1 MARGKVVFN
10 EDRCKG
16 CELCTTVCPTKILVM
31 SEKINK
37 LGYHPASVS
46 DPDKCTGCAAHA
58 RICRTVLFSVSRMAN
73 GGEYERKLLVKGN
86 GPGEAR

>member
-16 CELCTTVCPTKILVM
+16 CGLCTTVCPMKILVM
-31 SEKINK
+31 SDKINK

-46 DPDKCTGCAAHA
+46 DPDKCTGCATCA
-58 RICRTVLFSVSRMAN
+58 RMCPDCVIQVYR
-73 GGEYERKLLVKGN
+73 E
-86 GPGEAR
+86 